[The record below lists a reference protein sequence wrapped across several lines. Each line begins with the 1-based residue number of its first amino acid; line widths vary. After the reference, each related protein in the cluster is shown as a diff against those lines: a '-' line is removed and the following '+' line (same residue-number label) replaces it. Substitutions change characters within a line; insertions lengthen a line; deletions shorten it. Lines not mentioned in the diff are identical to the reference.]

1 MVKCKNKLLLCTFQE
16 NCFPQEKTNFIFNSE
31 DSEQTENKI
40 FLDTSHKSLSRVW
53 LHPQLATGIVF
64 FKIGRIIILKC
75 ANDESGLK
83 TFVQ

>member
-1 MVKCKNKLLLCTFQE
+1 MYFPKE
-16 NCFPQEKTNFIFNSE
+16 NCFPQEKELYFFSSK

-53 LHPQLATGIVF
+53 LHPQLATEIVF